1 MVASIEPM
9 YDSIKF
15 KLVCVSSRAP
25 RMSDAVWDGVKD
37 PSHSADRTGLNK
49 KQTVTILYQLWLES
63 KVQLV

>member
-25 RMSDAVWDGVKD
+25 RMSDAIWDGVKG

-49 KQTVTILYQLWLES
+49 KQTVTIFVPTLT
-63 KVQLV
+63 